1 MVGDN
6 YEWEVVAP
14 QALGMCGIWY
24 DPFDAGVPA
33 NATAKP
39 TRIIKRPRR
48 TDRVADGAGDQRVAR
63 RHADRGAFVDRLHLG
78 AARPSS

>member
-24 DPFDAGVPA
+24 NPFEVEPPDHE
-33 NATAKP
+33 TRP
-39 TRIIKRPRR
+39 TRIIKRLSEL
-48 TDRVADGAGDQRVAR
+48 VE
-63 RHADRGAFVDRLHLG
+63 
-78 AARPSS
+78 

>member
-6 YEWEVVAP
+6 FEWEVVAP

-33 NATAKP
+33 HATAKP
-39 TRIIKRPRR
+39 TRIIKRLAEL
-48 TDRVADGAGDQRVAR
+48 VE
-63 RHADRGAFVDRLHLG
+63 
-78 AARPSS
+78 